1 MRGVGKVEKR
11 WFGLEKRSLKRGGS
25 EISGG
30 NRKGVKE
37 SGEGKRKKRK
47 GGEEKELL
55 RVEEE
60 FEMRSGRGKGRRV
73 RVDKKR
79 RGGESVEKK
88 GKGEK
93 DMRRARG

>member
-1 MRGVGKVEKR
+1 M
-11 WFGLEKRSLKRGGS
+11 
-25 EISGG
+25 
-30 NRKGVKE
+30 
-37 SGEGKRKKRK
+37 
-47 GGEEKELL
+47 L

-60 FEMRSGRGKGRRV
+60 IEKRSGRGKGRRV